1 MEVPAGERGAW
12 RQARDTGAVPTYRD
26 EAVVLRTHKLGE
38 ADRIITMLGR
48 HHGKIRAVAKGVRRT
63 ASRFGS
69 RLEPFMVAD
78 LQLYRGRSLDI
89 IQQAVS
95 LGSYGDEISAD
106 YARYTAASVMVETA
120 DKVTGDDG
128 GGPQQYLLLVGALRS
143 LSRGEHHASL
153 TLDSYLLRALS
164 IAGWAPSFAD
174 CAVTGAPGPHRA
186 FVVQLGGMVADDV
199 APPGAPRVSPATLE
213 LLGALLTGDWPT
225 ADAADERARAQA
237 SGLIAA
243 YTQFHLERGL
253 RSLPHVD
260 RSLHVEPAL
269 RLAHAQRTP
278 AEQTTS
284 AEQHPHPAAAT
295 STTQEYA

>member
-1 MEVPAGERGAW
+1 MGLPAGERAHP
-12 RQARDTGAVPTYRD
+12 RHARDTGAVPTYRD

-269 RLAHAQRTP
+269 RLAHAQRNL
-278 AEQTTS
+278 AEQTTC
-284 AEQHPHPAAAT
+284 AEQHPDPAPAP